1 MGHASPIDVV
11 VVGAGIAGLAAAR
24 ELLTSGLHAIVV
36 EATDRIGGR
45 ARTVELGG
53 YPVDLGATWLHSA
66 SVNPLVTIA
75 RRLGFE
81 TVESVAEPRLYVAAG
96 EERRWGSD
104 AELAEAIGFRVG
116 TDSAVVAVGE
126 QGRDE
131 PIASIID
138 TGSRWAPLYEWWI
151 GAYTAADPENAST
164 LDYARYHETNEN
176 MSVPRGIGTLVTTF
190 GADLQ
195 VELSTPVRRIRWSG
209 RGVSVESDAGTIEAR
224 AAIVT
229 VSTSV
234 LASGTIRFDPGLPA
248 WKLDAI
254 GAVPLGSA
262 NKIVVVFDRN
272 VFGEEASLSVRIDE
286 ARRETVGMQIRPFG
300 RNLAS
305 GYIGG
310 EFSRSLE
317 AAGAD
322 AMVDFM
328 LERLQ
333 WMYGSEIVRHVKA
346 TAASAWSSDPWIAGA
361 YSAALPG
368 KAHLRPDLA
377 RPVGDRL
384 FFAGEATAEG
394 FYTTVHGGY
403 LSGLR
408 AAKEAVAAL
417 SVGSCRSGVGG

>member
-1 MGHASPIDVV
+1 MGRASPIDVV

-24 ELLTSGLHAIVV
+24 EVLASGLRAIVL
-36 EATDRIGGR
+36 EAKDRVGGR

-66 SVNPLVTIA
+66 SVNPLVPIA

-81 TVESVAEPRLYVAAG
+81 TIESVVQPRLFVAAG
-96 EERRWGSD
+96 EHRRWGSD
-104 AELAEAIGFRVG
+104 AELVEAIGFRVAS
-116 TDSAVVAVGE
+116 DSAVVAVGE
-126 QGRDE
+126 GGRDE
-131 PIASIID
+131 PIASILD

-176 MSVPRGIGTLVTTF
+176 MSVPRGIGTLVATF
-190 GADLQ
+190 GADLP
-195 VELSTPVRRIRWSG
+195 VELSTPVRRIRWSS
-209 RGVSVESDAGTIEAR
+209 RGVSLDSDAGTIEAR

-229 VSTSV
+229 ASTSV
-234 LASGTIRFDPGLPA
+234 LANGSIRFDPDLPA
-248 WKLDAI
+248 WKREAI
-254 GAVPLGSA
+254 EAVPLGSA
-262 NKIVVVFDRN
+262 NKIVVAFDRN
-272 VFGEEASLSVRIDE
+272 VFGEETSLSIRIDE
-286 ARRETVGMQIRPFG
+286 GRRETAGMQIRPFG
-300 RNLAS
+300 RNLAA

-317 AAGAD
+317 AEGAG

-328 LERLQ
+328 LERLR
-333 WMYGSEIVRHVKA
+333 WMYGSEIVRHVSA
-346 TAASAWSSDPWIAGA
+346 TAASSWSSDKWIAGA

-368 KAHLRPDLA
+368 MAHRRPDLA
-377 RPVGDRL
+377 LPLADRL

-403 LSGLR
+403 VSGLR
-408 AAKEAVAAL
+408 AAKEAVSAL
-417 SVGSCRSGVGG
+417 SGG

>member
-1 MGHASPIDVV
+1 MGHASSIDVV

-24 ELLTSGLHAIVV
+24 ELLTSGLHAIVL

-164 LDYARYHETNEN
+164 L
-176 MSVPRGIGTLVTTF
+176 
-190 GADLQ
+190 
-195 VELSTPVRRIRWSG
+195 
-209 RGVSVESDAGTIEAR
+209 
-224 AAIVT
+224 
-229 VSTSV
+229 
-234 LASGTIRFDPGLPA
+234 
-248 WKLDAI
+248 
-254 GAVPLGSA
+254 
-262 NKIVVVFDRN
+262 
-272 VFGEEASLSVRIDE
+272 
-286 ARRETVGMQIRPFG
+286 
-300 RNLAS
+300 
-305 GYIGG
+305 
-310 EFSRSLE
+310 
-317 AAGAD
+317 
-322 AMVDFM
+322 
-328 LERLQ
+328 
-333 WMYGSEIVRHVKA
+333 
-346 TAASAWSSDPWIAGA
+346 
-361 YSAALPG
+361 
-368 KAHLRPDLA
+368 
-377 RPVGDRL
+377 
-384 FFAGEATAEG
+384 
-394 FYTTVHGGY
+394 
-403 LSGLR
+403 
-408 AAKEAVAAL
+408 
-417 SVGSCRSGVGG
+417 